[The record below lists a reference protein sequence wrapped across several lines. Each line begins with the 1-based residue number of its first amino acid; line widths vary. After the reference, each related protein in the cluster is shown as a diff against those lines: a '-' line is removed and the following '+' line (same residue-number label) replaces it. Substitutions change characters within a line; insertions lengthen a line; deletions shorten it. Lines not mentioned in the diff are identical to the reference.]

1 MDNVDLL
8 NKKIDYYFRLV
19 EKTNEIRL
27 LNTVLDIHSMDLLS
41 NPKTTLLRVCDYLK
55 IECSERYLRDCASL
69 LFSKPSHSRNN
80 VKWNKTLI
88 DKVRRKMR
96 QFSFLDRYSFDSN

>member
-55 IECSERYLRDCASL
+55 IECSESYLRDCASL